1 MEEDKIQGADIEV
14 SDIILAVGMRF
25 WTDVIKKQKIESI
38 DSCKMVLDYLQD
50 YLNDL
55 NKFGIQ

>member
-25 WTDVIKKQKIESI
+25 WTNVIKKQKIESI

-50 YLNDL
+50 YLNDF
-55 NKFGIQ
+55 KE